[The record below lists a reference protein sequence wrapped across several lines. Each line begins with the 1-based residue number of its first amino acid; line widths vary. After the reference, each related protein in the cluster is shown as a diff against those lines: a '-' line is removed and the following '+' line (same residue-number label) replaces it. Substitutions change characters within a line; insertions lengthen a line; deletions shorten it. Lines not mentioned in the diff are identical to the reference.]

1 MKKPTPGTHKPLL
14 ALTLYALAGTAGH
27 SAAALA
33 QSEDALPTVL
43 VTARL
48 RPESQ
53 AQVPASMAVLSGETL
68 TEERLASL
76 GALDRRVVNLQLG
89 NLNGTPTL
97 FMRGVGGGG
106 RQVGFEPRTGV
117 YVDGV
122 FMNAPPMS
130 DSLLLDL
137 ARVEVLRGPQG
148 SLYGQNTDA
157 GNLNL
162 ITREPGATRQLETLL
177 RGDDRGGQHLAVAG
191 DLPLNEDTLALRSS
205 VNLTRSRGVVHN
217 SYDHQRPDA
226 VDEAGARTRL
236 LWRIAPD
243 LRADFSADASLHA
256 DDFPTGEARSNING
270 SGPANPASPY
280 TVALNSP
287 QRNDLRNRGA
297 AANLQW
303 QLSDMQLDA
312 IIARRQSSR
321 RWQVDLDYST
331 LDGMTLDF
339 TDQYR
344 RDSQELRL
352 RSTQDERALS
362 WLIGFYS
369 FQQQSDSSRA
379 TDAQSQASLL
389 NPNLQDGDQLLVLP
403 RLQQQSEALFGSL
416 GYALSRQLKLDAG
429 LRWLRLQR
437 TLNFDQSASSGFQQL
452 GFANVSDVRE
462 HAREQQ
468 LLPDLALSWQLQP
481 QLRAYLRY
489 AQGSKSGGYN
499 AEAVISPAT
508 APNAFG
514 TETVRSYEVGLK
526 GLQWRQRVR
535 ADLAFFLADYSDYQV
550 SQFQLQGSTVLPV
563 MGSAGKLRS
572 YGPELEVQAQLAE
585 GLSLQSSAAWLHAWY
600 QDFRDGGGP
609 GVDFSGNRA
618 EYAPRW
624 NLSNSLQYR
633 HPWQWHQ
640 LAWLEAALTYSW
652 RSGFYT
658 QPSNLPAFAADSR
671 SLLSARLGVADAG
684 ERLRLTAYA
693 DNLLDERYTE
703 TLNRGTL
710 GTYYGRYGQPR
721 TIGLQLQWRYD

>member
-1 MKKPTPGTHKPLL
+1 MKKPTPGTNKPLL
-14 ALTLYALAGTAGH
+14 ALTLYTLAG
-27 SAAALA
+27 AAAYSTAARA

-48 RPESQ
+48 RTEPL
-53 AQVPASMAVLSGETL
+53 AQVPASMAVLNGETL
-68 TEERLASL
+68 AEERLDSL
-76 GALDRRVVNLQLG
+76 GDLDRRVANLQLG
-89 NLNGTPTL
+89 SLNGTPTL

-177 RGDDRGGQHLAVAG
+177 RWDDRGEQHLAAAG
-191 DLPLNEDTLALRSS
+191 DLPLREDTLALRSS
-205 VNLTRSRGVVHN
+205 VNLTRSRGVVRN
-217 SYDHQRPDA
+217 SYDHERPDA

-256 DDFPTGEARSNING
+256 DDFPTGEARSNISG

-280 TVALNSP
+280 TVSLNSP
-287 QRNDLRNRGA
+287 QRNDLRNRGLGA
-297 AANLQW
+297 RLQW
-303 QLSDMQLDA
+303 QLSEMQLEA
-312 IIARRQSSR
+312 ITARRLSSR

-331 LDGMTLDF
+331 LDGMTLDYI
-339 TDQYR
+339 DQYR

-352 RSTQDERALS
+352 RSTQDDGALS
-362 WLIGFYS
+362 WLVGVYTY
-369 FQQQSDSSRA
+369 QQQSDSSRA
-379 TDAQSQASLL
+379 TDAQSQANLL
-389 NPNLQDGDQLLVLP
+389 NPNLQDGDRLLVLP
-403 RLQQQSEALFGSL
+403 RLRQHSEALYGSL
-416 GYALSRQLKLDAG
+416 GYRFTSQLQLDAG
-429 LRWLRLQR
+429 LRWLQLRRALA
-437 TLNFDQSASSGFQQL
+437 FDQNATSGFQQL
-452 GFANVSDVRE
+452 GFANLSDVHERNRE
-462 HAREQQ
+462 HA
-468 LLPDLALSWQLQP
+468 LLPDVALSWQLQP

-499 AEAVISPAT
+499 AEALVSPAT
-508 APNAFG
+508 APNAFD

-526 GLQWRQRVR
+526 GWQWRQRLS
-535 ADLAFFLADYSDYQV
+535 ADMAFFLADYSDYQV

-563 MGSAGKLRS
+563 MSNAGKLRS
-572 YGPELEVQAQLAE
+572 YGPELELRAQLAP

-624 NLSNSLQYR
+624 NLNNSLQYR
-633 HPWQWHQ
+633 RPWQWHQ
-640 LAWLEAALTYSW
+640 LAWLDAALTYSW

-658 QPSNLPAFAADSR
+658 QPSNLPPFAADSR
-671 SLLSARLGVADAG
+671 SLLSARLGVADAA
-684 ERLRLTAYA
+684 ERFRLTAYA

-721 TIGLQLQWRYD
+721 SVGLQLQWRYD